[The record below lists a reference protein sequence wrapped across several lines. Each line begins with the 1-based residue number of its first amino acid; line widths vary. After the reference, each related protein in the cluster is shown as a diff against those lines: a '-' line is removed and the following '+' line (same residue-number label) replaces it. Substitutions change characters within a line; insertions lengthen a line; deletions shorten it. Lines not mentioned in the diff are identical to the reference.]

1 MNAYQFELIGS
12 GDYRSCI
19 REIKMGTSLN
29 LDILIDVKDDG
40 PKQRRGRKKMKETKK
55 KSEASDDEE
64 KPEEV
69 APLDLAPTE
78 EVPLTITDTLCGY
91 YHKGHLDDPLQ
102 AGRLYSVDGAASH
115 YFCMLFTRGVV
126 SRVRTAR
133 GCSVSTVERCYFN
146 WGG

>member
-19 REIKMGTSLN
+19 REIKMETSLN

-55 KSEASDDEE
+55 KSESLVNNR
-64 KPEEV
+64 PEV
-69 APLDLAPTE
+69 TPLDLAPAE

-102 AGRLYSVDGAASH
+102 VG
-115 YFCMLFTRGVV
+115 
-126 SRVRTAR
+126 
-133 GCSVSTVERCYFN
+133 
-146 WGG
+146 